1 MFLSASEGLYV
12 YLPIADMRVVFTR
25 RLRSETP
32 WKDSVP
38 IDLPGIPGSSPT
50 TAGFVMSFMSTTSVG
65 CAAMLLPTYRQSR
78 TAVMPPFAPRGRL
91 NLGSSSGLVATRVKF
106 FIWPPAGILSIGVR
120 GWTPLYDSGAG
131 DEQAATIKIAS
142 GTSEPQRANL
152 FIDPPC
158 RPRGREAGPSAA
170 MLAEG
175 QAPFRRAE
183 RDRSARAA
191 ASAPRSPK
199 RSAPYTSG
207 SAAADGARSAA
218 SVAATAKSRVPPPN
232 TDATTSPPS
241 TAVPTAAASVPA
253 ARSARAARS
262 EPPSSAAMPP
272 TSAFA
277 TRIASATFAASRVA
291 PRSASRAVGTA
302 PAAAAPTASATNAV
316 FAVAALARA
325 GPTTARSSA
334 NETTSVPVITA
345 AAVSARPPT
354 ARASA
359 GAASSAGAAARRS
372 APSASVGASRPIA
385 TATGTSTRYGATTAT
400 RTRGRRSARSAR
412 TGVCA
417 PIASMSSASAASA
430 RSRRSGAGKALP
442 ESGHELRDG
451 NADLRHRVA
460 LADRHLTIVERRE
473 VHGHAERRA
482 DLVLAPV
489 AATDRLR
496 LVVRRHPVRP
506 DEIPHL
512 AREWREPL
520 VLRERQDRD
529 LVRRD
534 LRAEAQDDADALL
547 VGLLVVRRAQQRVH
561 RAIGADGGFDDE
573 RHESLVAQV
582 VEVLELFP

>member
-32 WKDSVP
+32 WNDSVP

-78 TAVMPPFAPRGRL
+78 TAVMPPFAPRGRV
-91 NLGSSSGLVATRVKF
+91 NLGSSGGVVA
-106 FIWPPAGILSIGVR
+106 
-120 GWTPLYDSGAG
+120 
-131 DEQAATIKIAS
+131 
-142 GTSEPQRANL
+142 
-152 FIDPPC
+152 
-158 RPRGREAGPSAA
+158 
-170 MLAEG
+170 
-175 QAPFRRAE
+175 
-183 RDRSARAA
+183 AR
-191 ASAPRSPK
+191 
-199 RSAPYTSG
+199 
-207 SAAADGARSAA
+207 
-218 SVAATAKSRVPPPN
+218 VAATAKSRVPPPN

-277 TRIASATFAASRVA
+277 TRIASATFAASRIA

-302 PAAAAPTASATNAV
+302 PAAAAPTATATNAV

-372 APSASVGASRPIA
+372 APSASVGASPPIA
-385 TATGTSTRYGATTAT
+385 AATGTSTRYGATPGT

-489 AATDRLR
+489 AATDRPR

-506 DEIPHL
+506 GQIPHL
-512 AREWREPL
+512 ARERREPL

-534 LRAEAQDDADALL
+534 LPAEAQDDAGAPL
-547 VGLLVVRRAQQRVH
+547 VGLLGVRPAHGPARRAV
-561 RAIGADGGFDDE
+561 GA
-573 RHESLVAQV
+573 
-582 VEVLELFP
+582 P